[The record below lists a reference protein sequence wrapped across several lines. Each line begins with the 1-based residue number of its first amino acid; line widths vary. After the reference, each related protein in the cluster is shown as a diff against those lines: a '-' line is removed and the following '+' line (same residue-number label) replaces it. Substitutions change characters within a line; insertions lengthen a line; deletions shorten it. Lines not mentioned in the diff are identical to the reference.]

1 MGVIMSKTKAFIFT
15 LSTVFFLLLGQAQA
29 ADSDFVQA
37 FIKAYDSKNII
48 IMSKLIK
55 TNKDKIPDEVRVL
68 VKEGLDKGLSKVDK
82 TAKFFTAE
90 LIAREY
96 KDLTG
101 DAGLLIELKKAEFN
115 SSLHTAVK
123 SEADKGVNIINIPS
137 GTDKEKNLF
146 LPDNIIINEGETV
159 RWKNNDSTAHIFASM
174 PLIGN
179 GGIFTPSLKAGATWE
194 YKFDKPGEYFYLC
207 FIHKGMV
214 GKVTVLAKK
223 KKKTVGKV
231 ETKKP

>member
-1 MGVIMSKTKAFIFT
+1 MSKTKAFILT

-29 ADSDFVQA
+29 AESDFVQA
-37 FIKAYDSKNII
+37 FIKAYDSKDIRV
-48 IMSKLIK
+48 MSKLIK
-55 TNKDKIPDEVRVL
+55 ANKDKIPAEVRVL

-82 TAKFFTAE
+82 TSRFFTAE
-90 LIAREY
+90 LIARAY
-96 KDLTG
+96 KDLTD

-115 SSLHTAVK
+115 SSLNNAVT
-123 SEADKGVNIINIPS
+123 SEAVNGINTINIPL
-137 GTDKEKNLF
+137 GTDKEKNVF
-146 LPDNIIINEGETV
+146 IPDNIIINEGETV
-159 RWKNNDSTAHIFASM
+159 QWKNNDSTAHIFASM

-214 GKVTVLAKK
+214 GKVTVLAAEKK
-223 KKKTVGKV
+223 EPVGTT
-231 ETKKP
+231 EAQQPPAE